1 MLDKP
6 LLPVQVRKKAFDKLF
21 PEVDPYTNDP
31 CGWVKDRTGRWLW
44 STQRLILE
52 SVRDCRYTAVPSC
65 HGPGKT
71 FTASCLGAWWLDAHP
86 PGEAFVVTTAPTDA
100 QVKAILWREF
110 KRRHREA
117 KMPGYI
123 TKEAHWYAGSTPKDD
138 ELIAYGRKPQDYDE
152 DAFQGIH
159 EKFVLVIVD
168 EACGVP
174 KNLFD
179 ALETLMTNDYAR
191 MLAIGNPDD
200 PTSYF
205 ETICRPGSGW
215 NVIPVPAFATPN
227 FTGEYVP
234 EEVAVRL
241 VTPLWVKERQQK
253 WGIGSPLYQAKV
265 LAKFPEVS
273 SDTLITPRMVRD
285 AQEREIVPVTLG
297 QYGSD
302 IARFGPDETVVYR
315 HRNGNIRIEYSAHQ
329 QSTVKTRNALTM
341 ILNKHGMDY
350 VPMFVDVVGI
360 GGGVVDEM
368 HALGLEVHGV
378 HVGLV
383 ANDPQRFGNLR
394 AEMFWKFREMFE
406 RGEIDLDPNDED
418 LAAQLSSIKWHITRK
433 GQIMIESKADMKKR
447 GLPSPDRADAAMISA
462 VPGSHGLSTGVT
474 IVGKTIT
481 GDLLTK
487 VM

>member
-1 MLDKP
+1 MP
-6 LLPVQVRKKAFDKLF
+6 EHRLPRKVGRKAFDKLY
-21 PEVDPYTNDP
+21 PEDDPYTENP
-31 CGWVKDRTGRWLW
+31 VGWVKDKTNRWLW
-44 STQRLILE
+44 SRQKMIME
-52 SVRDCRYTAVPSC
+52 SVRDNRYTAVPSC

-71 FTASCLGAWWLDAHP
+71 FTGSCIGSWWLDAHP
-86 PGEAFVVTTAPTDA
+86 LGDAFIVTTAPTDA
-100 QVKAILWREF
+100 QVKAILWREL

-117 KMPGYI
+117 GMPGYI
-123 TKEAHWYAGSTPKDD
+123 TKEAHWYAGKTPKDD
-138 ELIAYGRKPQDYDE
+138 ELIGYGRKPQDYDE

-159 EKFVLVIVD
+159 EKYVLVIVD

-215 NVIPVPAFATPN
+215 NVIPISAFDTPN

-241 VTPLWVKERQQK
+241 VTPLWVTERKQK
-253 WGIGSPLYQAKV
+253 WGIGSPLYQSKV
-265 LAKFPEVS
+265 LAKFPEIS
-273 SDTLITPRMVRD
+273 SDTLITPRMIRD
-285 AQEREIVPVTLG
+285 AQEREIKPTALG
-297 QYGSD
+297 QYGGD
-302 IARFGPDETVVYR
+302 VARFGPDETVVYR
-315 HRNGNIRIEYSAHQ
+315 YRNGNLRIEYSAHQ
-329 QSTVKTRNALTM
+329 QSTVKTREAFAM
-341 ILNKHGMDY
+341 ILNKHGIEY

-383 ANDPQRFGNLR
+383 ADDKQRFGNKR
-394 AEMFWKFREMFE
+394 AEMFWTFREMFE
-406 RGEIDLDPNDED
+406 RGEIDLDPKDED
-418 LAAQLSSIKWHITRK
+418 LAAQLTSIKWFITRK

-447 GLPSPDRADAAMISA
+447 GLPSPDRADAAMMAS
-462 VPGSHGLSTGVT
+462 VPGQGGLYAGMTFLGRS
-474 IVGKTIT
+474 IT